1 SSVEIGDRAFE
12 IRLRLELDRLAV
24 LRLNPAQA
32 HGGECSRDVGARL
45 DLVER
50 DHLVSGADLARVDGV
65 VTESMVGDRAVLVA
79 EEPIAKDL
87 LGVELD
93 LDASVACDGLERSGQ
108 VLDEDSARLFDPID
122 IDRLAVSSIREAF
135 EERVVVVP
143 HADADRREI
152 DALPPVLG
160 DSLEHLIGDRHAGVR
175 DAVGEEEHAV
185 RAVRESALR
194 RHRVSGP
201 KARVDVRAVV
211 RLQPGDRVE
220 NALLL
225 VGRRRL
231 EDDVRLAI
239 ERHDADG
246 VAFAKLGDE
255 KPKPILDELE
265 TILLAHGARRVD
277 DEDERRGLS
286 LRLLDVAR
294 AHADREELV
303 GRLVRED
310 ARPEIRLDAEIASF
324 LGWREAVV
332 ETVDELLRA
341 DRLRRGKNAT
351 LEEI

>member
-1 SSVEIGDRAFE
+1 
-12 IRLRLELDRLAV
+12 
-24 LRLNPAQA
+24 
-32 HGGECSRDVGARL
+32 
-45 DLVER
+45 
-50 DHLVSGADLARVDGV
+50 
-65 VTESMVGDRAVLVA
+65 
-79 EEPIAKDL
+79 
-87 LGVELD
+87 
-93 LDASVACDGLERSGQ
+93 
-108 VLDEDSARLFDPID
+108 
-122 IDRLAVSSIREAF
+122 
-135 EERVVVVP
+135 
-143 HADADRREI
+143 
-152 DALPPVLG
+152 
-160 DSLEHLIGDRHAGVR
+160 
-175 DAVGEEEHAV
+175 
-185 RAVRESALR
+185 
-194 RHRVSGP
+194 
-201 KARVDVRAVV
+201 
-211 RLQPGDRVE
+211 
-220 NALLL
+220 
-225 VGRRRL
+225 GRRRL

-294 AHADREELV
+294 APGDREEPV

-351 LEEI
+351 LEEIRAGERVARRVDIEPERRLRITLGLDEGVVA